1 MSMEYRCLHYDHLVL
16 GDTALVLA
24 YITDFYEPYDLSN
37 YLDAHGNS
45 SFVKFSKSSVNLPVG
60 FEFKLVF
67 RVLES
72 HGDYGLVMIDNITIT
87 SGLCVLCSPNEFLCS
102 PYRDECIPIYKVCDF
117 EPDCLG
123 GEDENNCDFEI
134 LEAIC
139 KDCNTSR
146 GNTDILDNGGTNDQE
161 ACASNAFSSNSW
173 KTTDFCS
180 NCATNDSMYSCPTN
194 CTSSG
199 LSFTCTTGDVPVYA
213 TSITVFGLMQDSLE
227 FNDSFSNLEEINVID
242 SKLNMLQITSD
253 VRLQI
258 LTISNSTIDIVYIG
272 DRFNYLRFVRIFNCT
287 FVEFNFS
294 PEWVHSFEFFVHKSI
309 VYNPKR
315 LNILEGVHA
324 DLSETWGFPFMVA
337 VFEHTIVNLSFC
349 NLDVQPLAFTM
360 TVTLDLSHNN
370 LSTWHYISFVQNLHL
385 QNNNIEEIRFTRDL
399 RQSEA
404 RLIYL
409 DLSDNYITVIDGY
422 DFSDFP
428 NLLYLKLSNNRISE
442 IHENAFSFVSK
453 LHLLDL
459 SSNHLHSVKLKLF
472 ISLSSLQYLY
482 LQNNFIKVVEE
493 MFDGLISIEHL
504 RVDSYTLCCAQPK
517 TVGKIQCTAPVNDI
531 SSCNNLIDTPL
542 LSTLIWYIALLAVFG
557 NLFGPFYRGF
567 NLKSRSLSSFVIY
580 STNLSIADFLMGVY
594 LYIIA
599 GANLRFSGRYGFED
613 EGWRHSHIC
622 TVAGVLA
629 TLSSEASALFVLLIT
644 IDRIIIIR
652 DPLSSLQR
660 SNLVS
665 KIMTGTVWTLS
676 FFLSLLPLFGSE
688 YFENYYSSSGIC
700 ISLPLSVYRKPGW
713 EYSMALFVGANFLIF
728 IAIFV
733 GQLVIFATVV
743 RMGVNVNSS
752 HSAQRRREINLAK
765 TLVAVAITDMLC
777 WIPVGVIGLLTF
789 KGTDVTAQVYAW
801 VIVVVLP
808 INSALNPMIYTFSE
822 ILRRRG
828 KAYKNEHLQQRT
840 ISSSTCTKEDQN
852 LGEINQ
858 VSLVDEGTS
867 GQSEDCM
874 TPSPERP
881 EALAEEYM

>member
-1 MSMEYRCLHYDHLVL
+1 MGICMESVVVLSLFIAFTPAAVYNSEKIGFPEDLSQRIKQLDFTTVLATEKLIQTGGITDVISPKIPMSMEYRCLHYDHLVL

-72 HGDYGLVMIDNITIT
+72 HGDYGLIMIDNITIT
-87 SGLCVLCSPNEFLCS
+87 SGLC
-102 PYRDECIPIYKVCDF
+102 
-117 EPDCLG
+117 
-123 GEDENNCDFEI
+123 DFEI
-134 LEAIC
+134 LETIC

-227 FNDSFSNLEEINVID
+227 FNDSFSNLKEINVID

-309 VYNPKR
+309 VFNPKR

-324 DLSETWGFPFMVA
+324 DMSETWGFPFMVA

-409 DLSDNYITVIDGY
+409 DLSDNYITVIDEY

-482 LQNNFIKVVEE
+482 LQNNYIKVVEE

-599 GANLRFSGRYGFED
+599 GANLKFSGRYGFED

-660 SNLVS
+660 
-665 KIMTGTVWTLS
+665 M
-676 FFLSLLPLFGSE
+676 
-688 YFENYYSSSGIC
+688 
-700 ISLPLSVYRKPGW
+700 YRKPGW

-828 KAYKNEHLQQRT
+828 KAYK
-840 ISSSTCTKEDQN
+840 
-852 LGEINQ
+852 
-858 VSLVDEGTS
+858 V
-867 GQSEDCM
+867 
-874 TPSPERP
+874 
-881 EALAEEYM
+881 